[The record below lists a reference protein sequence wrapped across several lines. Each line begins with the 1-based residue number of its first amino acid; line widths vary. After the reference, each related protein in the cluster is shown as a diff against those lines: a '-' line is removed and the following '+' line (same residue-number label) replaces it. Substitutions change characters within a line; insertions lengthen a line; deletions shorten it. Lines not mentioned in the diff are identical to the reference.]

1 MAERNPGEALETVEQ
16 QLIAM
21 KDLTRR
27 TGAIS
32 SLQIKNLQMWF
43 YLLIRFV
50 EPEQLVLGFDFEK
63 RIVLYHGQKK
73 KSKGKVPRNIDNIC
87 LKLHTWV
94 QELLGPEYQTVVKIK
109 DKTIYTGKRKAPLP
123 SVGPDATF
131 EKGAEEE
138 IGENEF
144 RGPVGKR

>member
-1 MAERNPGEALETVEQ
+1 MATRNPGEALETVEQ

-21 KDLTRR
+21 KDLTQR

-63 RIVLYHGQKK
+63 RTVLYHGQKK
-73 KSKGKVPRNIDNIC
+73 KSKGKVPRNIDNLC

-109 DKTIYTGKRKAPLP
+109 DKTIYTGKRKVKIPTKAL
-123 SVGPDATF
+123 DASF
-131 EKGAEEE
+131 EAGMKDD
-138 IGENEF
+138 GE
-144 RGPVGKR
+144 